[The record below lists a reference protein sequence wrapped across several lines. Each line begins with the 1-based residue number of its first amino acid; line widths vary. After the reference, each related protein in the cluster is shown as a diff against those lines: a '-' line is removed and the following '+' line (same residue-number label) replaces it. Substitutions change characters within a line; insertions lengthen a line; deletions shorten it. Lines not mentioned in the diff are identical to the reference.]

1 MAEIALKTR
10 RKFLASQVGRTEKVL
25 VESRSKNGMYEGY
38 TMNYTLVH
46 LETDESNIN
55 KAVDVNITD
64 STDDFCIGRTVNWG
78 IGDSL
83 FWTIDI

>member
-1 MAEIALKTR
+1 
-10 RKFLASQVGRTEKVL
+10 
-25 VESRSKNGMYEGY
+25 MYEGY

-55 KAVDVNITD
+55 KAVDVIITD